1 MDGNNTDRSGVYIG
15 IDISSKYSLISY
27 YQLNMDEPETISTIV
42 GSEAYQIPTYIAKRN
57 GVGQWFIGNDARR
70 QVQMNYAT
78 GVDHLYDAA
87 IDDRMIMLDA
97 QEFSGRE
104 LLLIFLRN
112 LMALPG
118 RMYQSAPLK
127 KLTICVP
134 ELSLSVVEL
143 FVMLSGKLGLS
154 ANQIA
159 LIDHRESFYYYALS
173 QAPELFMHDVLL
185 FDYTTSSLTSCVM
198 KRNTYT
204 KPQVVTLEQR
214 SHGSLIEN
222 RDVEFDRIAEE
233 VMEGEFISSVYLI
246 GDGFDD
252 DWMKVSLARL
262 CRGRRVFMGKN
273 LYSKGACYAGAI
285 KDGTRDWPFIY
296 IGDNELKMNLALK
309 VSDRNEM
316 KFINLLNAGENWYE
330 TGGECE
336 VILDGTPEIEVWV
349 QRLDSRQT
357 RIEVLELRDLPYRE
371 NRTTRLRII
380 AKAQSDRQALIEIKD
395 LGFGEFV
402 PTTGKVWKHTIGIA

>member
-1 MDGNNTDRSGVYIG
+1 MDANERGGVYFG
-15 IDISSKYSLISY
+15 IDLSERNALISY
-27 YQLNMDEPETISTIV
+27 YQLDMDEPETISTIV

-70 QVQMNYAT
+70 QVQMNLAT
-78 GVDHLYDAA
+78 GVEHLYDAA
-87 IDDRMIMLDA
+87 VDDRKVMIDA
-97 QEFSGRE
+97 EEYSGRE
-104 LLLIFLRN
+104 LLLIFIRK
-112 LMALPG
+112 LMALFG
-118 RMYQSAPLK
+118 RMNQSAPLK

-134 ELSLSVVEL
+134 ELTLSVVEL
-143 FVMLSGKLGLS
+143 FVMLSKKLGLS

-173 QAPELFMHDVLL
+173 QKPDLFLHDVLL
-185 FDYTTSSLTSCVM
+185 FDYTTSSLKSCVL
-198 KRNTYT
+198 KRNAYT
-204 KPQVVTLEQR
+204 HPQVVTLDQKN
-214 SHGSLIEN
+214 HGSLIDN

-246 GDGFDD
+246 GDGFDN
-252 DWMKVSLARL
+252 DWMKVSLSRL

-316 KFINLLNAGENWYE
+316 KFENLLNAGENWYE

-371 NRTTRLRII
+371 NRTTRLRIS
-380 AKAQSDRQALIEIKD
+380 ARAQSDRQALIEIKD

-402 PTTGKVWKHTIGIA
+402 PSTGKVWKHTIGIA